1 MNLVI
6 RVVLVVFAALFGI
19 FAAANGQA
27 GELKYSSE
35 GESGDIRQVTIHS
48 DGSLLSTTRLG
59 PLVATT
65 SISFDDRRIVITETD
80 EATVTLVAIDKQAT
94 RDAQQKGLF
103 ESSQDEHSPLNVN
116 GNKRHIFLS
125 SDAGVIHNKSGNNC
139 QAELDDLLS
148 AADGMLSACGA
159 GGGTIGALLC
169 LRAQNK
175 YREARDKY
183 KKCIGPEEDQQG
195 PM

>member
-80 EATVTLVAIDKQAT
+80 DATVTLVTIDRQA
-94 RDAQQKGLF
+94 AFEVQQEGVLKTALK
-103 ESSQDEHSPLNVN
+103 E
-116 GNKRHIFLS
+116 R
-125 SDAGVIHNKSGNNC
+125 AGASADKNRSRRV
-139 QAELDDLLS
+139 LS
-148 AADGMLSACGA
+148 AAADPAQNKPSGRCQDRITGLLFAADAVLSACGS
-159 GGGTIGALLC
+159 GSGTIGALMC
-169 LRAQNK
+169 IKAEDK
-175 YREARDKY
+175 YRDAKHQQS
-183 KKCIGPEEDQQG
+183 KCIGSQ
-195 PM
+195 